1 MLHKTVFKKYMIFFC
16 ENNSPPLRSHSISK
30 RNAMDHRKSLLGLFF
45 YLNPQRLI
53 FFFWNVLYHCTWSQ
67 GQVRLSLTFRF
78 SSAERHSLPHVTLS
92 VACYS
97 WPIYLIYFYGGFF
110 WDNKKNVLGYL
121 PWEMKRKC
129 CQSRRM
135 ADHDSHFTR
144 TPLWGGEWGWGVSNC
159 LCLHFGLL

>member
-1 MLHKTVFKKYMIFFC
+1 MIFTVQRFCEHVFYFNKNGIMLHKTVFKKYMIFFC

-97 WPIYLIYFYGGFF
+97 WPWTRNVLIYI
-110 WDNKKNVLGYL
+110 L
-121 PWEMKRKC
+121 
-129 CQSRRM
+129 
-135 ADHDSHFTR
+135 
-144 TPLWGGEWGWGVSNC
+144 
-159 LCLHFGLL
+159 LHFIGLFVSIKWREIC